1 MSVFWIL
8 VGLAALG
15 VMVLVHEWGHFV
27 VARLFGVRVTTFSIG
42 FGPRLV
48 GWRRK
53 GTDYRVSLFP
63 LGGYVR
69 LAGDNPAEEHA
80 GAPDEFLSQLR
91 WKRAVIYLAGPA
103 MNVLMAIVLLAGLY
117 AVRYEKVAY
126 LGEPA
131 QLAGVVED
139 SPAARARLR
148 AGDRVAELNGQPNP
162 TWEDVQMA
170 TLLGG
175 QEPLQVSIARAA
187 EQFELTIEP
196 ELRGKRQLAFVG
208 WLPYN
213 PLVVTEVEAGMPA
226 AQAGLAVGDEIVA
239 LEEKS
244 TSVLGANGF
253 VERIQQSEGT
263 PIRLTV
269 LRASETLTVEVSAEK
284 RDWRGE
290 TRYFLGIGIGP
301 RVRRVKLGPLA
312 AVEQSLADN
321 WRFAGLLFEV
331 LQRLFSGRA
340 SLNTLEGPIGITVL
354 SGQAARLGLGSLV
367 SLMAIISM
375 NLGVLNLLPIPIL
388 DGGHITMLGI
398 EGALRRDLSLRLKER
413 VIQVGFML
421 LMLLFAVVMYND
433 ILRYFFP

>member
-1 MSVFWIL
+1 MNVFWIL
-8 VGLAALG
+8 VGLASLG

-48 GWRRK
+48 GWKRN
-53 GTDYRVSLFP
+53 GTDYRVSLLP

-80 GAPDEFLSQLR
+80 GAPDEFLSQPR
-91 WKRAVIYLAGPA
+91 WKRALIYLAGPA
-103 MNVLMAIVLLAGLY
+103 TNVLMAIVLLAGLY
-117 AVRYEKVAY
+117 AVSYEKAAY

-139 SPAARARLR
+139 SPVARAGLR
-148 AGDRVAELNGQPNP
+148 AGDRVAELNGQADP
-162 TWEDVQMA
+162 TWEDVQTT
-170 TLLGG
+170 TLLSGK
-175 QEPLQVSIARAA
+175 EPLQVTIARGA
-187 EQFELTIEP
+187 EQFELVIEP
-196 ELRGKRQLAFVG
+196 ELRGARQLAFVG

-226 AQAGLAVGDEIVA
+226 ADAGLAVGDEIAAV
-239 LEEKS
+239 EGES
-244 TSVLGANGF
+244 TSVVGADGF
-253 VERIQQSEGT
+253 VERIQQSEGS
-263 PIRLTV
+263 PVHLTL
-269 LRASETLTVEVSAEK
+269 LRGGETRMVEVSAEK
-284 RDWRGE
+284 KDWRGE

-301 RVRRVKLGPLA
+301 RLKRVKLGPLA
-312 AVEQSLADN
+312 ALKQSLADN
-321 WRFAGLLFEV
+321 VRFAGLLFEV
-331 LQRLFSGRA
+331 LHRLFAGRA
-340 SLNTLEGPIGITVL
+340 SLRTLEGPIGITVL
-354 SGQAARLGLGSLV
+354 SGRAARLGLGSLV

-388 DGGHITMLGI
+388 DGGHITLLGV

-433 ILRYFFP
+433 ILRYFFR